1 MSFNVPAY
9 DADLLSFGPGVVWIS
24 AVGTTPRDSEA
35 TSAVGAIDEG
45 MTLAHAVEVLDV
57 QQGNPRRL
65 IKSFRTSET
74 VTFAFAGFEW
84 KMDKLPLYLGGGS
97 ESGDILKFGGDIAFN
112 EVSLQLQHQTP
123 PIGGDTVGS
132 TIFIDIWRARANGDL
147 SLTFG
152 ADLHSFPVTFTAL
165 QATKDF
171 LLVPLAQG
179 EEYYKMT
186 MQVHPGALI

>member
-1 MSFNVPAY
+1 MSFNVPTY
-9 DADLLSFGPGVVWIS
+9 DSDLLSFGPGIVWI
-24 AVGTTPRDSEA
+24 G
-35 TSAVGAIDEG
+35 AVGATPLSDIGAVDEG
-45 MTLAHAVEVLDV
+45 MTLAHAIEVLDV

-84 KMDKLPLYLGGGS
+84 KIANLPYYLGAGS
-97 ESGDILKFGGDIAFN
+97 QAGDTFKFGGDIAFT
-112 EVSLQLQHQTP
+112 EAALRLQHQTP

-132 TIFIDIWRARANGDL
+132 TIFIDIWRARSNGDL

-165 QATKDF
+165 QATEDWAS
-171 LLVPLAQG
+171 VALAQG

-186 MQVHPGALI
+186 VQYHPDALI

>member
-1 MSFNVPAY
+1 MSFNVPKY
-9 DADLLSFGPGVVWIS
+9 DSDLLSFGPGVVWIS
-24 AVGTTPRDSEA
+24 AVGTTPRQNEDA
-35 TSAVGAIDEG
+35 SAVGAIDEG
-45 MTLAHAVEVLDV
+45 MTLAHAIEVLDV

-84 KMDKLPLYLGGGS
+84 KMDKLPFYLGAGTEAGGV
-97 ESGDILKFGGDIAFN
+97 LKYGGDIAFT

-123 PIGGDTVGS
+123 PIGGDSVGS
-132 TIFIDIWRARANGDL
+132 TILIDIWRARSNGDL
-147 SLTFG
+147 SMTFG

-165 QATKDF
+165 QATQDF
-171 LLVPLAQG
+171 LLNPLAQG

-186 MQVHPGALI
+186 MQVHPGA